1 LPAQGTIETP
11 RRTMLNLTEMISD
24 YVHETRKLESLPSS
38 TETSF
43 YPDLKTLLNAVL
55 KSERLSFDVMT
66 GTSESGARPRGMPDF
81 VLGDWSLFAG
91 VYGEVKRADTTL
103 GGAAA
108 RNSPCRRSRRVAG
121 WTMI

>member
-66 GTSESGARPRGMPDF
+66 GTQKAAHARAACLISCSAIGRCSRASMARSSGRIRRLAAPRPGIRL
-81 VLGDWSLFAG
+81 VGD
-91 VYGEVKRADTTL
+91 RAAWQV
-103 GGAAA
+103 GQ
-108 RNSPCRRSRRVAG
+108 
-121 WTMI
+121 